1 MSTKLLIPL
10 FAAATLLSACSE
22 RDNTRENSTPTA
34 DDTATPGGTTA
45 PAPTDSSSAG
55 SPPASETPSTETPGT
70 ETQPANPPP
79 AETPPTGGG

>member
-45 PAPTDSSSAG
+45 PAPTDSSAAG
-55 SPPASETPSTETPGT
+55 SPPATETPST